1 MIRDGLLSRV
11 VFVYDDKKRH
21 LVSLPSR
28 HIKGKDFYVLETKLV
43 DDLSEISKLAGEFK
57 FTKEVEEEK
66 GWMDTWYA
74 AHHST
79 RKVHMAS
86 DRYGGYIARKQTHL
100 VKLAMVLSAS
110 RGDSLLIT
118 RQDCEEADAL
128 LSDAEGSMIKVFE
141 SVGVVD
147 EAKHM
152 AEVVQFVRAYG
163 FLTSNEAYQLC
174 HNIMSEKSFLQAFR
188 LAIEGGLLQVETRE
202 GKRGVIPAKRT
213 TH

>member
-1 MIRDGLLSRV
+1 
-11 VFVYDDKKRH
+11 
-21 LVSLPSR
+21 
-28 HIKGKDFYVLETKLV
+28 
-43 DDLSEISKLAGEFK
+43 
-57 FTKEVEEEK
+57 
-66 GWMDTWYA
+66 
-74 AHHST
+74 
-79 RKVHMAS
+79 
-86 DRYGGYIARKQTHL
+86 
-100 VKLAMVLSAS
+100 
-110 RGDSLLIT
+110 
-118 RQDCEEADAL
+118 
-128 LSDAEGSMIKVFE
+128 MIKVFE